1 MASIRKRTW
10 TSKGVEKS
18 AWVVDYFD
26 QSKVKR
32 RKTFA
37 TKKQAVDWATTALH
51 EVKQGIHTPASTS
64 VTVARAGELWLE
76 ECEAEGLEFS
86 TVRQRR
92 QHLNLHINKHLGG
105 VRLSE
110 LTTPLIYQ
118 FDGQLRT
125 AGTSLAMRRKI
136 LTSIKTMLSFA
147 QKRGLVAQNVAGPV
161 KLKRDDREEKGPLR
175 EGVDY
180 PSRAQMKTLMDTA
193 TPRWRPLLIV
203 AMFTGMRASELRGLP
218 WSNVDLEQGMIHV
231 RQRADAWGKIGKPK
245 SKAGARDIPLPPMVI
260 NTLREW
266 KETCPKRD
274 SGAKDASGQPVMV
287 LDLVFPNG
295 LGNVESLQN
304 IYKRFW
310 TPVQVK
316 AGLAD
321 IEPVLDD
328 RGKPVL
334 DEDGAP
340 RIVAVPKFSFHAL
353 RHVAASLFIAYLG
366 WTPKRVQEVMG
377 HSSITVTY
385 DTYGHLFQDKD
396 ADRDSMKKLEAAI
409 AAA

>member
-10 TSKGVEKS
+10 ISRGSEKS

-26 QSKVKR
+26 QTHVKR

-37 TKKQAVDWATTALH
+37 AKKAAVNWATTALH

-64 VTVARAGELWLE
+64 VTVARAGELWIE
-76 ECEAEGLEFS
+76 DCEAEGLERS

-92 QHLNLHINKHLGG
+92 QHLKIHINKHLGG
-105 VRLSE
+105 VRLSD
-110 LTTPLIYQ
+110 LTTPSIYQ
-118 FDGQLRT
+118 FDGQLRA
-125 AGTSLAMRRKI
+125 AGTSLAMRRKV
-136 LTSIKTMLSFA
+136 LTSLKTLLSFS
-147 QKRGLVAQNVAGPV
+147 QKQALVAQNVATPV
-161 KLKRDDREEKGPLR
+161 KIKRDDREEQGPLR

-180 PSRAQMKTLMDTA
+180 PSRLQMKLLMDTA
-193 TPRWRPLLIV
+193 TPRWRPLLV
-203 AMFTGMRASELRGLP
+203 TAMFTGMRASELRGLP
-218 WSNVDLEQGMIHV
+218 WSDVDLDEGLIHI
-231 RQRADAWGKIGKPK
+231 RQRADAWGKIGQPK
-245 SKAGARDIPLPPMVI
+245 SRAGKRDIPLPPVVV
-260 NTLREW
+260 NTLRGW
-266 KETCPKRD
+266 KSVCPKRD
-274 SGAKDASGQPVMV
+274 SGEKDPNGKPALV

-310 TPVQVK
+310 DPVQEK
-316 AGLAD
+316 CELPHYG
-321 IEPVLDD
+321 
-328 RGKPVL
+328 
-334 DEDGAP
+334 
-340 RIVAVPKFSFHAL
+340 FHSL

-385 DTYGHLFQDKD
+385 DTYGHLFKDKD
-396 ADRDSMKKLEAAI
+396 ADRDAMKKIEAAI

>member
-10 TSKGVEKS
+10 VSNSVTQS

-26 QSKVKR
+26 QTRVKR

-37 TKKQAVDWATTALH
+37 TKKQAVDWSTTALH
-51 EVKQGIHTPASTS
+51 EIKHGIHTPASSS
-64 VTVARAGELWLE
+64 VTVERAGELWVE
-76 ECEAEGLEFS
+76 ECEADGLEKS

-92 QHLNLHINKHLGG
+92 QHLKHHINPHLGAT
-105 VRLSE
+105 RLSD
-110 LTTPLIYQ
+110 LTTPSIYA
-118 FDGQLRT
+118 FDGQLR
-125 AGTSLAMRRKI
+125 AGGRSLAMRRKI
-136 LTSIKTMLSFA
+136 ITSLKTLLTFA
-147 QKRGLVAQNVAGPV
+147 QKRALVAQNVASPV
-161 KLKRDDREEKGPLR
+161 KVKVDDRAEKGRLR

-180 PSRAQMKTLMDTA
+180 PSRAQMRTLMDAA

-218 WSNVDLEQGMIHV
+218 WSDVDLDEGVIHV
-231 RQRADAWGKIGKPK
+231 RQRADAWSTIGKPK
-245 SKAGARDIPLPPMVI
+245 SKAGARDIPLAPIVV

-266 KETCPKRD
+266 KSSCP
-274 SGAKDASGQPVMV
+274 ASK

-295 LGNVESLQN
+295 YGNPESLQN

-310 TPVQVK
+310 APVQK
-316 AGLAD
+316 KCELPHFG
-321 IEPVLDD
+321 
-328 RGKPVL
+328 
-334 DEDGAP
+334 
-340 RIVAVPKFSFHAL
+340 FHSL

-385 DTYGHLFQDKD
+385 DIYGHLFQDTA
-396 ADRDSMKKLEAAI
+396 ADREAMKKIEAAI
-409 AAA
+409 VAA